1 MGSWFSA
8 ERGWK
13 FPTEGLLT
21 RNFLS
26 VLVSNFCGVIVER
39 HTMLTISMCLQWIWS
54 DFGKETTR
62 RLSLLVMLFILTPFF
77 ASVDNRCKLFICPKA
92 LRWSL
97 FYVLSCYGQISGS
110 SGLAFYRLAGSNSRL
125 LKSIDSKTVSTTEC
139 LYLLYHYHV
148 ISKGY
153 RPSARGY
160 VMPLLLIFFLFFN
173 TPSWHW
179 WYSQVSRHFNYV
191 SFSKSNFKLV
201 FRRER

>member
-54 DFGKETTR
+54 DFGKKTTR
-62 RLSLLVMLFILTPFF
+62 RLSLLVMLFILTLFF
-77 ASVDNRCKLFICPKA
+77 ASVDNRCKLFIGPKA

-153 RPSARGY
+153 RPEARGY
-160 VMPLLLIFFLFFN
+160 VIYSPRALPEGAARGQRTRGIN
-173 TPSWHW
+173 HITTSW
-179 WYSQVSRHFNYV
+179 RPINGM
-191 SFSKSNFKLV
+191 
-201 FRRER
+201 